1 MGASEAGKGV
11 NFALS
16 APAATS
22 VLLCL
27 FDESGAPMG
36 EELALE
42 KDGAGVW
49 SGLVEG
55 LPKKG
60 VLYGWAKLL
69 SPAATAL
76 IARQQ
81 SP

>member
-1 MGASEAGKGV
+1 M
-11 NFALS
+11 S

-27 FDESGAPMG
+27 FDEGGAPMG
-36 EELALE
+36 EELPLE

-60 VLYGWAKLL
+60 VLYGWA
-69 SPAATAL
+69 AAKPRSNPLMPCTPGCL
-76 IARQQ
+76 VQVDVN
-81 SP
+81 